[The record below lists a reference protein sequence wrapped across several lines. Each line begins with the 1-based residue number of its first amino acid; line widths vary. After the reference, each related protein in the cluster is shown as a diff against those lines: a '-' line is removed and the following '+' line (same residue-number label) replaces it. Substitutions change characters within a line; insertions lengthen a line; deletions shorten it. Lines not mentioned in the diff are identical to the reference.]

1 MLNDQRAVVVGGTS
15 GIGLA
20 TAIELS
26 RSGAQVW
33 LTGRTPEKATA
44 AAASIEDR
52 VTGCAV
58 DARDAAKLEAFFA
71 RVGEFN
77 HLIVALGG
85 GSAIGPF
92 KDLDEAK
99 LRAGFDNKFWPY
111 LNAVRLG
118 VGHIR
123 GSGSIT
129 LITGAAARRAI
140 NGTSGLAAV
149 NGALQAIIGPL
160 ALEFAPIRVNAVSP
174 GLIATPYW
182 DR

>member
-1 MLNDQRAVVVGGTS
+1 MLKDQRAVVVGGTS

-33 LTGRTPEKATA
+33 LTGRTPEKTTA
-44 AAASIEDR
+44 AAASIGDR

-85 GSAIGPF
+85 GSAIGAF

-99 LRAGFDNKFWPY
+99 MRTGFDNKFWPY

-118 VGHIR
+118 VGHIARFRIDHVDYGRRRTPCHQGHVRTRR
-123 GSGSIT
+123 GWPAPGSADT
-129 LITGAAARRAI
+129 ELGVLMEPEVCHGETEVYTG
-140 NGTSGLAAV
+140 V
-149 NGALQAIIGPL
+149 QA
-160 ALEFAPIRVNAVSP
+160 
-174 GLIATPYW
+174 
-182 DR
+182 